1 MARFL
6 RRLRA
11 LLSGRRFDDE
21 VRKELAI
28 HVQMEA
34 EHRQRQGL
42 NAADARRTTLRDFG
56 DVTRVNEEVRDVRG
70 LSFWDALSQ
79 DVRFGLR
86 TLRRSPG
93 YTTAAVLIL
102 ALGIGANTAMFSVIS
117 GVLLK
122 PLPFRNG
129 DDIVLVQHTSQAAN
143 GADAAVSI
151 PELFDYRQRLQ
162 SVRDLVEFH
171 GMSFTLLNQGEPDR
185 VDTGVVSANFFE
197 MLGIRPLHGRTF
209 VPGDDELGADAVLV
223 LSHGYWKR
231 KFGGDPKVIGK
242 VLEMNNRPHTVIG
255 VLPDFPE
262 YPRQNDVYMSTSACP
277 FRSQAQRNMVQLGRR
292 AFSGLRIFGRLSPDA
307 TVSQASAEVAT
318 VARDLEQIAPE
329 DYLRSRSNGLTG
341 RAASLRETL
350 IGDAG
355 PMVLALTGATLLVLL
370 IACANVANL
379 ALARTVRRGR
389 ELAVR
394 TALGAGRTRLIR
406 QLITESVLVA
416 LIGGTLG
423 LALAWLSLDMLVEF
437 IGRFTPRV
445 GQISIDGGV
454 LTFAFISAVLTGVV
468 FGLAPALGTRRA
480 LAQSMRDG
488 ASQGG
493 DSAGKQRVRAGL
505 VVAQVGVSFVL
516 LVGAAL
522 LLESFYRLSS
532 VPLGYET
539 DRVMTA
545 AIFGNFSR
553 NTTPQDALRT
563 YTGILERLRSS
574 PGIRHAAITNVIP
587 QSNLTPFPQP
597 IRLEGIV
604 TEGRLEAERR
614 IVSDGYFDALGIP
627 LLAGR
632 DVRESDTLP
641 APAPGSTASA
651 APRVAVINQSM
662 ARYWN
667 GIDPVGLRFTFD
679 LPPGPQAQAPP
690 VFTVIGVVPDFRI
703 YSADREIPAEYYTP
717 LTQSPGIGARLL
729 VRTDRDPSESIPIIK
744 AAVHGVDPQMPVE
757 ELLPL
762 QELRS
767 DRLAVPGL
775 TTILLTIFAAVAL
788 VITLAGI
795 AGLVSTSVSQRT
807 REFGLRMALGATRT
821 SVLQLVLRQSGVL
834 VLIGIVIGLA
844 GAYPFSQL
852 IARYLFR
859 TTPADPLAYA
869 AVAATFLIAA
879 LIAALG
885 PARRA
890 TTVDPLLALKAE

>member
-1 MARFL
+1 MIARMA

-11 LLSGRRFDDE
+11 LLSGRRFDDD

-42 NAADARRTTLRDFG
+42 SPDDAQRSTRRDFG
-56 DVTRVNEEVRDVRG
+56 DVTRVHEEVRDVRG

-93 YTTAAVLIL
+93 YSVAAVLIL

-122 PLPFRNG
+122 PLPFRSG
-129 DDIVLVQHTSQAAN
+129 EEIVLVQHTAQAAN
-143 GADAAVSI
+143 GADAGVSI

-185 VDTGVVSANFFE
+185 VDTGVVSANFFD

-231 KFGGDPKVIGK
+231 KFGGDPNVVGK

-262 YPRQNDVYMSTSACP
+262 YPRSNDVYMSTSACP
-277 FRSQAQRNMVQLGRR
+277 FRSSAQRSLPQGGRR
-292 AFSGLRIFGRLSPDA
+292 SFSALRVFGRLSPEA
-307 TVSQASAEVAT
+307 TVSQASAEVST
-318 VARDLEQIAPE
+318 VARDLEQIAPD
-329 DYLRSRSNGLTG
+329 DYLRARANGLTG

-355 PMVLALTGATLLVLL
+355 PMLLALTGATFLVLL

-394 TALGAGRTRLIR
+394 TALGAGRLRLVR
-406 QLITESVLVA
+406 QLITESVIVA
-416 LIGGTLG
+416 LVGGALG
-423 LALAWLSLDMLVEF
+423 LGLAWLSLDMLVEF

-445 GQISIDGGV
+445 GQISIDAGV
-454 LTFAFISAVLTGVV
+454 LTFTLISALLTGIV

-480 LAQSMRDG
+480 LAHSMRDG

-493 DSAGKQRVRAGL
+493 ESAGKQRVRAGL

-532 VPLGYET
+532 VPLGYNT

-553 NTTPQDALRT
+553 NTTAQEALRT

-587 QSNLTPFPQP
+587 QSNLTPFSQP
-597 IRLEGIV
+597 MRLEGIV
-604 TEGRLEAERR
+604 SEGRLDAERR
-614 IVSDGYFDALGIP
+614 IVSDGYFAVLGIP
-627 LLAGR
+627 ILAGR
-632 DVRESDTLP
+632 DVRASDTQD
-641 APAPGSTASA
+641 

-662 ARYWN
+662 ARFWN
-667 GIDPVGLRFTFD
+667 GLDPVGLRFTFD
-679 LPPGPQAQAPP
+679 LPPSPMGQPPAPT
-690 VFTVIGVVPDFRI
+690 FTVIGVVPDFRI

-717 LTQSPGIGARLL
+717 LTQTPGIGARLL
-729 VRTDRDPSESIPIIK
+729 VQAERDPGDAIPVIK

-762 QELRS
+762 QALRS

-775 TTILLTIFAAVAL
+775 TTILLTIFATVAL
-788 VITLAGI
+788 LITLAGI

-821 SVLQLVLRQSGVL
+821 SVLRLVLGQSGVL
-834 VLIGIVIGLA
+834 VLIGIAIGLA

-852 IARYLFR
+852 ITQYLFQ

-879 LIAALG
+879 LVASIG

>member
-1 MARFL
+1 
-6 RRLRA
+6 
-11 LLSGRRFDDE
+11 
-21 VRKELAI
+21 
-28 HVQMEA
+28 
-34 EHRQRQGL
+34 
-42 NAADARRTTLRDFG
+42 
-56 DVTRVNEEVRDVRG
+56 
-70 LSFWDALSQ
+70 
-79 DVRFGLR
+79 
-86 TLRRSPG
+86 
-93 YTTAAVLIL
+93 
-102 ALGIGANTAMFSVIS
+102 
-117 GVLLK
+117 
-122 PLPFRNG
+122 
-129 DDIVLVQHTSQAAN
+129 
-143 GADAAVSI
+143 VSI

-171 GMSFTLLNQGEPDR
+171 RMSFTLLNQGEPDR

-209 VPGDDELGADAVLV
+209 APGDDELGAEAVLV

-231 KFGGDPKVIGK
+231 KFGGDPAVVGK
-242 VLEMNNRPHTVIG
+242 VLEMNNRPHTVVGI
-255 VLPDFPE
+255 LPDFPE
-262 YPRQNDVYMSTSACP
+262 YPTPNDVYMSTSACP
-277 FRSQAQRNMVQLGRR
+277 FRSAAQRGLPAGGRR
-292 AFSGLRIFGRLSPDA
+292 VFSGLRVFGRLGPGASLD
-307 TVSQASAEVAT
+307 QASAEVAT
-318 VARDLEQIAPE
+318 VARDLEQIAPN
-329 DYLRSRSNGLTG
+329 DYLRTRSNGLTG
-341 RAASLRETL
+341 RTASLRETL

-355 PMVLALTGATLLVLL
+355 PLLLALTGATFLVLL

-394 TALGAGRTRLIR
+394 TALGAGRMRLVR
-406 QLITESVLVA
+406 QLITESVIVA
-416 LIGGTLG
+416 LVGGALG

-437 IGRFTPRV
+437 VGRFTPRV

-454 LTFAFISAVLTGVV
+454 LAFTLTCALLTGIV

-480 LAQSMRDG
+480 LAKSMRDG
-488 ASQGG
+488 TSQGG
-493 DSAGKQRVRAGL
+493 DSAGKQRIRAAL

-539 DRVMTA
+539 DRVMTG

-563 YTGILERLRSS
+563 YNSILERLRTS
-574 PGIRHAAITNVIP
+574 PGIRQAAITNVVP

-597 IRLEGIV
+597 LRIEGIV
-604 TEGRLEAERR
+604 SEGRLDAERR
-614 IVSDGYFDALGIP
+614 IVSDGYFEALGIP
-627 LLAGR
+627 ILAGR
-632 DVRESDTLP
+632 DVRASDTLDMVD
-641 APAPGSTASA
+641 T
-651 APRVAVINQSM
+651 PRVAVINQSM

-667 GIDPVGLRFTFD
+667 GSDPVGRRFTFD
-679 LPPGPQAQAPP
+679 LPPAPNGQP
-690 VFTVIGVVPDFRI
+690 PPTYTVVGVVPDFRI

-717 LTQSPGIGARLL
+717 LGQTPGIGARLL
-729 VRTDRDPSESIPIIK
+729 VRVDGKPSDAIPVIK
-744 AAVHGVDPQMPVE
+744 AAVHGVDPQTPVE

-767 DRLAVPGL
+767 DRLAVSGL

-788 VITLAGI
+788 LITLAGI

-807 REFGLRMALGATRT
+807 REFGLRMALGATRG
-821 SVLQLVLRQSGVL
+821 SVLRLVLGQSGVL
-834 VLIGIVIGLA
+834 VLIGIAIGLA

-852 IARYLFR
+852 IARYLFQ

-869 AVAATFLIAA
+869 AVALTFLIAA
-879 LIAALG
+879 LVAAIG

-890 TTVDPLLALKAE
+890 TTVDPLLALRTD